1 MSRVSLL
8 SDLLGSLSARSWL
21 GGDARPHHLDLQEI
35 AELCHKLV
43 SSQGEA
49 TGVRLAARIL
59 EAFSAL
65 SETEAEDFFVMLA
78 DEFSPDAD
86 TLSEAIEAYRQGPSR
101 QTLEDLQEV
110 AEPPRQELFR
120 RLNLAAGGTAE
131 LVKMRERLLPLV
143 KSDDGRFAT
152 VDNDLRHLFQS
163 WFNRGFLVLKPID
176 WDTPASILERIIRYE
191 AVHAIGD
198 WDELRQRLAP
208 RDRRCFAFFHPSI
221 PDDPLIFVEV
231 ALTRDVPAA
240 IASVL
245 DPKRKILS
253 PDEAQ
258 TAVFYSISNCHRGLA
273 GISFGSF
280 LIKQVAEDLKE
291 TVPSLR
297 TFVTL
302 SPAPAFARWLSG
314 LDADDRAALEPF
326 ERKALEIV
334 AEDGWATNPEKADE
348 ARPGVLA
355 LAARYYLRARRPDG
369 RPVDPVAR
377 FHLGNGAIL
386 DRIMHGGDLSAT
398 GLSGAHGLMV
408 NYLYELPRV
417 EQRHEAYAGEG
428 AVAASR
434 QVTGLLPSRALK
446 SAFPLKAP
454 ARKAVAEETAKQ
466 SAPEP
471 EEAERAVPERSA
483 KEHS

>member
-8 SDLLGSLSARSWL
+8 SDLLGSIGARSWL
-21 GGDARPHHLDLQEI
+21 GGDTRPHHLALPEL
-35 AELCHKLV
+35 ARLCHKLI
-43 SSQGEA
+43 SSHGEA
-49 TGVRLAARIL
+49 TGVRLAAEIL
-59 EAFSAL
+59 DAFRALSDRKAEAFFL
-65 SETEAEDFFVMLA
+65 MLA

-86 TLSEAIEAYRQGPSR
+86 ALSESIEAYRAEPGR
-101 QTLEDLQEV
+101 QTLEDLQEI

-131 LVKMRERLLPLV
+131 LVKMRERLLPLT
-143 KSDDGRFAT
+143 KSDDERFAT

-208 RDRRCFAFFHPSI
+208 SDRRCFAFFHPSI

-240 IASVL
+240 IATVL
-245 DPKRKILS
+245 DPKHQVL
-253 PDEAQ
+253 PPAEAQ
-258 TAVFYSISNCHRGLA
+258 TAVFYSISNCHKGLA

-291 TVPSLR
+291 TVPNLR
-297 TFVTL
+297 NFVTL
-302 SPAPAFARWLSG
+302 SPAPTFARWLAG
-314 LDADDRAALEPF
+314 LDEDDRAALEPS
-326 ERKALEIV
+326 EKKTLEILSK
-334 AEDGWATNPEKADE
+334 DGWANDPAKADE
-348 ARPGVLA
+348 AKPGMLA

-369 RPVDPVAR
+369 KPVDPVAR
-377 FHLGNGAIL
+377 FHLGNGAVL
-386 DRIMHGGDLSAT
+386 DRIMHCGDLSAT

-417 EQRHEAYAGEG
+417 EQRHEAYASEG
-428 AVAASR
+428 TVAASR

-446 SAFPLKAP
+446 NAFPLKVP
-454 ARKAVAEETAKQ
+454 ARKAADATPRQE
-466 SAPEP
+466 APEQKK
-471 EEAERAVPERSA
+471 AEQAAPARSSKERP
-483 KEHS
+483 